1 MIKNE
6 KSLQGVKNA
15 LCQSGTVKNDIDG
28 DGIDELVKG
37 LALADSRAS
46 VKIMVKDY
54 ADGWYELEVSNCTNV
69 GALIEALRGRK
80 SNA

>member
-1 MIKNE
+1 MTRRE
-6 KSLQGVKNA
+6 KSLQSMKN
-15 LCQSGTVKNDIDG
+15 CSNEDIVD
-28 DGIDELVKG
+28 DLVKT
-37 LALADSRAS
+37 LSDEDYNAS

-69 GALIEALRGRK
+69 GALLEALRGRK